1 MTHTIVLDTDTAAD
15 DCFALLA
22 CLLHPDADLRAVTVV
37 AGNVGFDQQLQN
49 ALITIEQ
56 AGRSGQVPVHP
67 GCRAPLVREWVSAEY
82 VHADG
87 KGGHPWPPPAQQAE
101 TEHAV
106 PALVRLAAEHAGEL
120 EIVCIGPLTN
130 IAAALAVDRDLPR
143 KVKRLFVM
151 GGSNN
156 WRGNITPAAE
166 YNFYV
171 DPEAARAVLQ
181 AGFEV
186 TIVDWALTVR
196 QAVFDAGELARIEA
210 LGTPLSRF
218 FGVVNG
224 PTLEFDLSVG
234 IHGSTH
240 PDLLTA
246 LVLLRPDLVRRSGRY
261 RVDVETQG
269 ETTRGYSVFDWGVF
283 DQPPNA
289 TVVEEID
296 HDAFLDTVV
305 ELLRTETTGEPHE

>member
-1 MTHTIVLDTDTAAD
+1 MIHTIVLDTDTAAD

-22 CLLHPDADLRAVTVV
+22 CLLHPEADLRAVTVV

-56 AGRSGQVPVHP
+56 AGRGGRVPVHP
-67 GCRAPLVREWVSAEY
+67 GARAPLVREWASAEY

-87 KGGHPWPPPAQQAE
+87 KGGHSWPIPTHQPE
-101 TEHAV
+101 PEHAV
-106 PALVRLAAEHAGEL
+106 PALVRLADEHAGEL

-143 KVKRLFVM
+143 KVKNLHIM

-171 DPEAARAVLQ
+171 DPEAARAVLR

-196 QAVFDAGELARIEA
+196 QAVFSSQELERIEA
-210 LGTPLSRF
+210 LGTSLSRF
-218 FGVVNG
+218 FGVVNA

-234 IHGSTH
+234 IAGSTH

-246 LVLLRPDLVRRSGRY
+246 LVLLRPDLVRRSARY
-261 RVDVETQG
+261 FVDVETQG

-283 DQPPNA
+283 DRPANA

-296 HDAFLDTVV
+296 HEAFFDAVAA
-305 ELLRTETTGEPHE
+305 LLRTDPTGETA